1 MTDLSSLNLLEE
13 KIKKVLLH
21 VEKVESENEKI
32 KIGIE
37 EGTSIQTIFNQ
48 KKKQEIQSKIQGM
61 LELLK
66 NFWHCLSQA
75 GGFLKIIPVVKDGN
89 IQE

>member
-66 NFWHCLSQA
+66 NF
-75 GGFLKIIPVVKDGN
+75 
-89 IQE
+89 